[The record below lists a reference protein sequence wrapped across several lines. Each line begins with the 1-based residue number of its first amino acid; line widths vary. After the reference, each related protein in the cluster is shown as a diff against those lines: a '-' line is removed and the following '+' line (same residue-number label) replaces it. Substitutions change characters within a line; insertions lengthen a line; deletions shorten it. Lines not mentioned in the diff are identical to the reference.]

1 MPFVL
6 NIDAALFFIYLQG
19 DFTTTLQC
27 VCPCRRIMSYE
38 EIQNSIK
45 EIQENIR
52 VNKKTTS
59 QFKRSLIS
67 ATDKRFS
74 SRVIGLFGG
83 VILTVLVIAIFC
95 IDIKNLYSAARMVCR
110 SFDA

>member
-1 MPFVL
+1 
-6 NIDAALFFIYLQG
+6 
-19 DFTTTLQC
+19 
-27 VCPCRRIMSYE
+27 MSYE

-95 IDIKNLYSAARMVCR
+95 IDIKNLYSAARMVCH
-110 SFDA
+110 SFDV